1 VPRLATLALVAA
13 LAAALAMPASAQPI
27 SPAGFDVQGHRGA
40 RGLAPENAIPAFR
53 RALELGVTTLELDTV
68 VSADSQVVVSHDPV
82 MSAVFCAH
90 PDGRPVAPGDDVVI
104 FDLPY
109 AEVAR
114 FDCGS
119 RPNPRFP
126 DQALEPVAKPLL
138 RDVIRFAEGWA
149 RTHGRAVFYNVETK
163 SRPEGDGRLH
173 PPPDVFVD
181 LIWGVVEAEGVA
193 ERFTLQSFDVR
204 TLQHARARSLPI
216 RLALL
221 VGDVRLTGQGV
232 SALAVLDAGLDAL
245 GFVPDIYSP
254 QFTLVTSSVVEAAHA
269 MGLLVIPWTV
279 NDRADMERLTA
290 LGVDGLITDYPDRAA
305 GLR

>member
-1 VPRLATLALVAA
+1 MPLARLLLVAA
-13 LAAALAMPASAQPI
+13 VLALAMPAPAQPLAP
-27 SPAGFDVQGHRGA
+27 SGFDVQGHRGA
-40 RGLAPENAIPAFR
+40 RGLAPENSLPAFR

-68 VSADSQVVVSHDPV
+68 VSADSQVVVSHDPW
-82 MSAVFCAH
+82 MSAVFCAY
-90 PDGRPVAPGDDVVI
+90 PDGRPVRPGDDVVI
-104 FDLPY
+104 YELPY

-126 DQALEPVAKPLL
+126 EQALAPVAKPLL
-138 RDVIRFAEGWA
+138 RDVIRLAEAWA
-149 RTHGRAVFYNVETK
+149 EEYGRPVFYNVETK

-173 PPPDVFVD
+173 PPPADFVGFVWD
-181 LIWGVVEAEGVA
+181 VVEAEGVA
-193 ERFTLQSFDVR
+193 DRVTLQSFDVR
-204 TLQHARARSLPI
+204 TLQEARRRDLPL

-221 VGDVRLTGQGV
+221 VEDVG
-232 SALAVLDAGLDAL
+232 VLDDGNAPLRHLRNGLDVL

-254 QFTLVTSSVVEAAHA
+254 QYTLVTPAVVEAAHERG
-269 MGLLVIPWTV
+269 MLVIPWTV
-279 NDRADMERLTA
+279 NERADMERLRA